1 VKLDCAILMISILTA
16 SGVFSEV
23 AISQSLAVPRGV
35 SSDAVTEDAGQ
46 PTSNYTR
53 PTHGTM
59 VRNYLFDAYGPYPI
73 IGAAVAAGIN
83 QANNAPPDWNQG
95 LKGYGRRFGSN
106 FGIAVVSTT
115 TRYGLSQAF
124 RQDSMYY
131 RCECRGVLPRLGH
144 AMISTLTAR
153 RGVDGH
159 RVFSLPALVAPYV
172 GATTAVYGWYP
183 GRFGAK
189 DALRLGSY
197 NMLFYMSGNVSL
209 EFLYSGPHSMLSR
222 MHMNN
227 LHGAPAP
234 GPNH

>member
-1 VKLDCAILMISILTA
+1 MISILTA
-16 SGVFSEV
+16 FGLFSKV
-23 AISQSLAVPRGV
+23 ADSQSLAVLGCV
-35 SSDAVTEDAGQ
+35 SFDAATVDAGR
-46 PTSNYTR
+46 PISDYTR

-59 VRNYLFDAYGPYPI
+59 VRNYLFDAFGPYPI
-73 IGAAVAAGIN
+73 IGAAVAAGMN

-106 FGIAVVSTT
+106 FDIAVVSTT

-144 AMISTLTAR
+144 AMISTFTAR
-153 RGVDGH
+153 RGADGH
-159 RVFSLPALVAPYV
+159 RVFSLPALVGPYV

-197 NMLFYMSGNVSL
+197 NMLIYMGGNVSL
-209 EFLYSGPHSMLSR
+209 EFLYSGPHSVLSR

-227 LHGAPAP
+227 MHGSPAP